1 MIWIAA
7 LKNSA
12 IAMTTTV
19 ITFWIVW
26 NTFVTKSLHVVKIE
40 LIVFQMFVI
49 HVVTVVLIV
58 VQIFVKNVTIPFQM
72 PSKNVLMLVHTS
84 FHEVPN
90 HPRKTSKIPVRISTA
105 V

>member
-26 NTFVTKSLHVVKIE
+26 NTFVTKSRHVVKIE
-40 LIVFQMFVI
+40 LIVFQMLVI

-58 VQIFVKNVTIPFQM
+58 V
-72 PSKNVLMLVHTS
+72 
-84 FHEVPN
+84 
-90 HPRKTSKIPVRISTA
+90 
-105 V
+105 